1 MNKQMTSYYPT
12 FITTMIDLSS
22 WQRKLLATTSS
33 ALLLG
38 VAANVS
44 IPTYPVPFTLQS
56 LAVLLIGAFLG
67 RKLGALAILQYLFL
81 GAMGLPLFANGSS
94 GFMALVSPSAGYLYG
109 YAFSAYIAGFA
120 AEKGYDRRFLL
131 GLIAFAC
138 AHQLIFVFGVTYL
151 MGYLHI
157 SLTEALQVGY
167 FPFVGVDALKF
178 IIATCV
184 MFSLWRYHAR
194 KHR

>member
-1 MNKQMTSYYPT
+1 MKLTTFYPSYLNT
-12 FITTMIDLSS
+12 LVNLSS
-22 WQRKLLATTSS
+22 WQRKLCATTGA

-38 VAANVS
+38 LAANIS

-67 RKLGALAILQYLFL
+67 RKLGALAIVQYLFL
-81 GAMGLPLFANGSS
+81 GAMGLPLFANGS
-94 GFMALVSPSAGYLYG
+94 GGIMALASPSSGYLYG
-109 YAFSAYIAGFA
+109 YVFSAYLA
-120 AEKGYDRRFLL
+120 DRRFIL

-138 AHQLIFVFGVTYL
+138 AHQLLFVFGVLYL

-157 SLTEALQVGY
+157 SLIEALQVGY
-167 FPFVGVDALKF
+167 LPFVGVDALKF

-184 MFSLWRYHAR
+184 MFSLWRHHAK
-194 KHR
+194 KHQ

>member
-1 MNKQMTSYYPT
+1 MKLQPTSYYPT
-12 FITTMIDLSS
+12 FITTLVNLSS
-22 WQRKLLATTSS
+22 WQRKLLTTTSA

-38 VAANVS
+38 LAANIS

-67 RKLGALAILQYLFL
+67 RKLGALAIIQYLIL
-81 GAMGLPLFANGSS
+81 GAIGLPLLANGS
-94 GFMALVSPSAGYLYG
+94 GGIMALASPSSGYLYG
-109 YAFSAYIAGFA
+109 YVFSAYLAGFA
-120 AEKGYDRRFLL
+120 AERGYDRHFIL

-138 AHQLIFVFGVTYL
+138 AHQLLFVFGVVYL

-157 SLTEALQVGY
+157 TLIDALKVGY
-167 FPFVGVDALKF
+167 LPFVGVDALKF

-184 MFSLWRYHAR
+184 MFSLWRYRA
-194 KHR
+194 KKQ

>member
-1 MNKQMTSYYPT
+1 MKQQMTSYYPT
-12 FITTMIDLSS
+12 FITTLVNLSS
-22 WQRKLLATTSS
+22 WQRKLLATTSA

-38 VAANVS
+38 AAANIS

-81 GAMGLPLFANGSS
+81 GAMGLPLFANGS
-94 GFMALVSPSAGYLYG
+94 GGIMALASPSSGYLYG
-109 YAFSAYIAGFA
+109 YVFSAYLAGFA
-120 AEKGYDRRFLL
+120 AEKGYDRHFIL

-138 AHQLIFVFGVTYL
+138 AHQLLFVFGVVYL

-157 SLTEALQVGY
+157 TFIDALEVGY
-167 FPFVGVDALKF
+167 SPFVGIDALKF
-178 IIATCV
+178 IIATGV
-184 MFSLWRYHAR
+184 MFSLWKYRA
-194 KHR
+194 KNQ

>member
-1 MNKQMTSYYPT
+1 MKLQPTSYYPT
-12 FITTMIDLSS
+12 FITTLVNLSS
-22 WQRKLLATTSS
+22 WQRKLLTTTSA

-38 VAANVS
+38 LAANIS

-67 RKLGALAILQYLFL
+67 RKLGALAIIQYLIL
-81 GAMGLPLFANGSS
+81 GAIGLPLFANGS
-94 GFMALVSPSAGYLYG
+94 GGIMALASPSSGYLYG
-109 YAFSAYIAGFA
+109 YVFSAYLAGFA
-120 AEKGYDRRFLL
+120 SERGYDRHFIL

-138 AHQLIFVFGVTYL
+138 AHQLLFVFGVVYL

-157 SLTEALQVGY
+157 TLIDALKVGY
-167 FPFVGVDALKF
+167 LPFVGVDALKF

-184 MFSLWRYHAR
+184 MFSLWRYRA
-194 KHR
+194 KKQ

>member
-1 MNKQMTSYYPT
+1 MKLTTYYPT
-12 FITTMIDLSS
+12 YINTLFNLSS
-22 WQRKLLATTSS
+22 WQRKLCATTGA

-38 VAANVS
+38 LAANIS

-81 GAMGLPLFANGSS
+81 GAMGLPLFANGS
-94 GFMALVSPSAGYLYG
+94 GGIMALASPSSGYLYG
-109 YAFSAYIAGFA
+109 YIFSAYLAGFA
-120 AEKGYDRRFLL
+120 AEKGYDRHFIL

-138 AHQLIFVFGVTYL
+138 AHQLLFVFGVVYL
-151 MGYLHI
+151 MGYMHI
-157 SLTEALQVGY
+157 SLIEALKVGY
-167 FPFVGVDALKF
+167 LPFVGVDAAKF

-184 MFSLWRYHAR
+184 MFSLWRHHAR
-194 KHR
+194 K

>member
-1 MNKQMTSYYPT
+1 MKQQLTSYYPT
-12 FITTMIDLSS
+12 FITTLVNLSS
-22 WQRKLLATTSS
+22 WQRKLLATISA

-38 VAANVS
+38 LAANIS

-67 RKLGALAILQYLFL
+67 RKLGTLAIFQYLLL
-81 GAMGLPLFANGSS
+81 GAMGLPLFANGS
-94 GFMALVSPSAGYLYG
+94 GGIMALASPSSGYLYG
-109 YAFSAYIAGFA
+109 YVFSAYLAGFA
-120 AEKGYDRRFLL
+120 AEKGYDRHFIF

-138 AHQLIFVFGVTYL
+138 AHQLLFAFGVVYL

-157 SLTEALQVGY
+157 SFIDALKVGY
-167 FPFVGVDALKF
+167 FPFVGIDALKF

-184 MFSLWRYHAR
+184 MFSLWRYRA
-194 KHR
+194 KNQ

>member
-1 MNKQMTSYYPT
+1 MKLQPTSYYPT
-12 FITTMIDLSS
+12 FITTLINLSS
-22 WQRKLLATTSS
+22 WQRKLLVTTSA

-38 VAANVS
+38 LAANIS

-67 RKLGALAILQYLFL
+67 RKLGALAIIQYLVL
-81 GAMGLPLFANGSS
+81 GAIGLPLFANGS
-94 GFMALVSPSAGYLYG
+94 GGIMALASPSSGYLYG
-109 YAFSAYIAGFA
+109 YVFSAYLAGFA
-120 AEKGYDRRFLL
+120 AERGYDRHFIL

-138 AHQLIFVFGVTYL
+138 AHQLLFVFGVVYL

-157 SLTEALQVGY
+157 TLIDALKVGY
-167 FPFVGVDALKF
+167 LPFVGVDVLKF

-184 MFSLWRYHAR
+184 MFSLWRYRA
-194 KHR
+194 KKQ

>member
-1 MNKQMTSYYPT
+1 MKQQMTSYYPT
-12 FITTMIDLSS
+12 FITTLVNLSS
-22 WQRKLLATTSS
+22 WQRKLLATTSA

-38 VAANVS
+38 AAANIS

-81 GAMGLPLFANGSS
+81 GAMGLPLFANGS
-94 GFMALVSPSAGYLYG
+94 GGIMALASPSSGYLYG
-109 YAFSAYIAGFA
+109 YVFSAYLAGFA
-120 AEKGYDRRFLL
+120 AEKGYDRHFIL

-138 AHQLIFVFGVTYL
+138 AHQLLFVFGVVYL

-157 SLTEALQVGY
+157 TFIDALEVGY
-167 FPFVGVDALKF
+167 FPFVGIDALKF
-178 IIATCV
+178 IIATGV
-184 MFSLWRYHAR
+184 MFSLWKYRA
-194 KHR
+194 KNQ

>member
-1 MNKQMTSYYPT
+1 MKQQLTSYYPT
-12 FITTMIDLSS
+12 FITTLVNLSS
-22 WQRKLLATTSS
+22 WQRKLLATTSA

-38 VAANVS
+38 LAANIS

-67 RKLGALAILQYLFL
+67 RKLGALAIIQYLFL
-81 GAMGLPLFANGSS
+81 GAMGLPLFANGS
-94 GFMALVSPSAGYLYG
+94 GGIMALASPSSGYLYG
-109 YAFSAYIAGFA
+109 YVFSAYLAGFA
-120 AEKGYDRRFLL
+120 AEKGYDRRFIL

-138 AHQLIFVFGVTYL
+138 AHQLLFVFGVVYL

-157 SLTEALQVGY
+157 TLIDALKVGY
-167 FPFVGVDALKF
+167 FPFVGIDALKF

-184 MFSLWRYHAR
+184 MFSLWRYRA
-194 KHR
+194 KNQ